1 MTLQQIKETIENH
14 FKVNLQYKGRKYDLV
29 KVRFFYYYCAL
40 TYCSEFV
47 TFQKI
52 GDSIGFNHATVIYGS
67 KEFRNIY
74 DSDPNFK
81 YNCDLLESQMI
92 NTEPEEDIQVSIIK
106 IDYLKRKIKHLRKEL
121 KELNVKV

>member
-1 MTLQQIKETIENH
+1 MTLEKIKELIENH
-14 FKVNLQYKGRKYDLV
+14 FQIDLKYKGRKYDLV

-47 TFQKI
+47 TFKKI

-74 DSDPNFK
+74 NSDSNFK
-81 YNCDLLESQMI
+81 YNCDLITKQLIQ
-92 NTEPEEDIQVSIIK
+92 TKPEEQEFLYDSK
-106 IDYLKRKIKHLRKEL
+106 PTADYLKRKIKHLKKQL
-121 KELNVKV
+121 KELT